1 MATLDLFTVGETV
14 GVVASLNKNF
24 ATLLA
29 LIQQQGSSGQ
39 ALGQSTMQA
48 FSRINALGVG
58 SATGT
63 SFVSSGTGFNQQSQG
78 LAVGTSVVQA
88 VSNALAASVGA
99 SVGNGVAAALGSSNV
114 SVNVGATGAATGTST
129 VVAAGQTL
137 NPMVGSSIGLGT
149 AAGIGASQ
157 AQSVG
162 AATGSSSTT
171 GLALSQSE
179 SAAGTAAAQPT
190 QTIFASQ
197 NPGQVPGVNLNAFK
211 LSAQPGQLVVNS
223 VVDSATSRA
232 TEIFYTS
239 HTLYYQNLDNVW
251 FQWTAPNTYITVPS
265 PIIAP
270 ITESTEGFIVNS
282 QSGIIYASSTPGTA
296 ASSTA
301 GVGSG
306 LVAFL
311 LTAAPPGAQISV
323 NTGAGFAVD
332 ATTSNVAQ
340 LYYHNHSMYQQNSAG
355 NWFRWL
361 SPGVYNNE
369 TGSPAPTLQTVNV
382 GIIGNQ
388 STNTTFVVQGTL
400 QGYTTPPT
408 LNYQDDQTGSWLPF
422 PSTTNVTS
430 TSYSFVHP
438 PVSIIDDSFTVG
450 IRDANNIGA
459 ATLTNGFWI
468 ANPGVATLTRV
479 TLTNASFVAG
489 PSSPAGTVVGSI
501 FVGVAGGTFTGTG
514 QNGGLSVSPST
525 QFSIQGTNLV
535 TSAVLAAQSYPLTIT
550 ANQANAQGSPISTSV
565 TVIGNAVVESAEGTA
580 VFATGA
586 GTIFASPVVGTAN
599 VLSGPGSGNAS
610 DGTLNQFT
618 IVGGVIA
625 KNGSTV
631 GSNSSGVTEIY
642 YHNHTLWQFNGTSWF
657 SMNSDGTTY
666 AGPTGSPL
674 PGGQTITIQV
684 IRNTT
689 INTAFTVQGVLQN
702 YTTAP
707 AIQYMDQNSGQ
718 WISTPV
724 GSATTTKFA
733 FTHPGVASPDGAFV
747 VAVRDAATTSVVG
760 TSNNFQVCNTSANNL
775 GTNPAGFVITNIS
788 LSNTSPTAN
797 AQYSATITA
806 VVSGAPKFT
815 GTYQFTSPGTGPG
828 LNDGLFTITNNA
840 GQVIGA
846 ATIQSISTLAANTT
860 PGYAIQITAT
870 M

>member
-78 LAVGTSVVQA
+78 SAVGTSVVQA

-99 SVGNGVAAALGSSNV
+99 SVGNGTAAALGSSNV

-282 QSGIIYASSTPGTA
+282 QSGIMYASSTPGTA

-382 GIIGNQ
+382 GSIANQ

-422 PSTTNVTS
+422 PSTTNVTG

-438 PVSIIDDSFTVG
+438 PIASVDASFTVG

-459 ATLTNGFWI
+459 ATLSNAFQI
-468 ANPGVATLTRV
+468 ATPGVVTLANIA
-479 TLTNASFVAG
+479 LTNASFVAG
-489 PSSPAGTVVGSI
+489 SPAGTVVGTIS
-501 FVGVAGGTFTGTG
+501 VGVAGGSFSGT
-514 QNGGLSVSPST
+514 LSVTPST
-525 QFSIQGTNLV
+525 QFAISGSNLV
-535 TSAVLAAQSYPLTIT
+535 TSAVLATGNYPLTISAT
-550 ANQANAQGSPISTSV
+550 QTNAAGSPISTSV
-565 TVIGNAVVESAEGTA
+565 TVIGNAVVESAEGVGVA
-580 VFATGA
+580 AAAT
-586 GTIFASPVVGTAN
+586 GTIFASPVVGSQN
-599 VLSGPGSGNAS
+599 VLTGPGSGNAS

-631 GSNSSGVTEIY
+631 GSNSSGVTQIY

-689 INTAFTVQGVLQN
+689 QNTAFTVQGVLQN

-760 TSNNFQVCNTSANNL
+760 TSNNFQVCNTFANNL

-846 ATIQSISTLAANTT
+846 ATIQSISALAANTT